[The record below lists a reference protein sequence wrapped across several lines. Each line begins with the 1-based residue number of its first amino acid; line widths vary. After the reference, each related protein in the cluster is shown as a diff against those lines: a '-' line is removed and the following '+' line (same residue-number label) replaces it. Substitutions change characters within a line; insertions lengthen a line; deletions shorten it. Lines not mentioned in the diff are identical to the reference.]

1 MADSHAIHDHS
12 HSHGGPAHSHEHG
25 AGHHEGEHHGTHWK
39 QYALIGV
46 ILAII
51 TGVEVAI
58 FYIEALAPVLIPL
71 LLVLSA
77 AKFILVVLYYM
88 HLKIDHAIFGR
99 VFWGPLFLAV
109 LVVVGMVILFK
120 VLPAYGVFS

>member
-1 MADSHAIHDHS
+1 MATPTHAAR
-12 HSHGGPAHSHEHG
+12 GR
-25 AGHHEGEHHGTHWK
+25 HHG
-39 QYALIGV
+39 LEEVRGDRR

-51 TGVEVAI
+51 TAVEVAI
-58 FYIEALAPVLIPL
+58 FYIEALAPVLVPA

-77 AKFILVVLYYM
+77 GKFFLVVLYYM
-88 HLKIDHAIFGR
+88 HLKMDHPIFGR
-99 VFWGPLFLAV
+99 VFWAPLFLAV

>member
-1 MADSHAIHDHS
+1 MADSHAMHEHA
-12 HSHGGPAHSHEHG
+12 HSHGDQVHGHAHD
-25 AGHHEGEHHGTHWK
+25 AGHHEGEHHESHWK
-39 QYALIGV
+39 QYVVVGV

-51 TGVEVAI
+51 TAVEVAI
-58 FYIEALAPVLIPL
+58 FYIEALAPVLIPA

-77 AKFILVVLYYM
+77 AKFFLVVLYYM
-88 HLKIDHAIFGR
+88 HLKVDHALFGR

-109 LVVVGMVILFK
+109 LVVVGLVILFK

>member
-1 MADSHAIHDHS
+1 MAHAHEAAAHDPHA
-12 HSHGGPAHSHEHG
+12 AH
-25 AGHHEGEHHGTHWK
+25 ATHEGPPHVGWK
-39 QYALIGV
+39 KYVMIGV

-51 TGVEVAI
+51 TAVEVAI
-58 FYIEALAPVLIPL
+58 FYIEALAPVLVPA

-77 AKFILVVLYYM
+77 GKFFLVVFYYM
-88 HLKIDHAIFGR
+88 HLKMDHPIFGR
-99 VFWGPLFLAV
+99 VFWAPMVLAV

>member
-1 MADSHAIHDHS
+1 MADSHGMHDHA
-12 HSHGGPAHSHEHG
+12 HSHGGQVHAHTHG
-25 AGHHEGEHHGTHWK
+25 AGHHAGGHHESHWK
-39 QYALIGV
+39 QYATIGV
-46 ILAII
+46 ILAVI
-51 TGVEVAI
+51 TGIEVAI
-58 FYIEALAPVLIPL
+58 FYIEALAPVLIPV

-77 AKFILVVLYYM
+77 AKFILVVLYFM
-88 HLKIDHAIFGR
+88 HLKVDHAIFGR